1 MTTGDEWEMSLIDD
15 VEQRVKQRA
24 YEIWQREGCPDG
36 RDADHW
42 ALAKEEIAIEDNQ
55 SQALLP
61 NPSEGGDD
69 TVVHPDPVDPL
80 LAAESLGEE
89 VGGPTNQSEEQPLP
103 KKTRARRTATT
114 GATASGTATS
124 GTATSGTATA
134 TRTRKPKT
142 KE

>member
-1 MTTGDEWEMSLIDD
+1 MSLIDD
-15 VEQRVKQRA
+15 VEKRVRQRA
-24 YEIWQREGCPDG
+24 YEIWQREGCPEG

-61 NPSEGGDD
+61 NPSQGGDD
-69 TVVHPDPVDPL
+69 TVVHPEPVEPL
-80 LAAESLGEE
+80 LAAETLGEE

-124 GTATSGTATA
+124 GTATSGTATSGTATA

>member
-1 MTTGDEWEMSLIDD
+1 MSLIDD
-15 VEQRVKQRA
+15 VEERVRQRA
-24 YEIWQREGCPDG
+24 YEIWQREGCPEG

-69 TVVHPDPVDPL
+69 TVVHPEPVEPL

>member
-1 MTTGDEWEMSLIDD
+1 MSLIDD
-15 VEQRVKQRA
+15 VEERVRQRA
-24 YEIWQREGCPDG
+24 YEIWQREGCPEG

-69 TVVHPDPVDPL
+69 TVVHPEPVEPL

-124 GTATSGTATA
+124 GTATSGTATSGTATA